1 MRRWIVNNLR
11 QSLAVKTNNVARVV
25 TVKGVM
31 ALTVVNAHRANVI
44 HKSYSNTQ
52 WLGLLN
58 LNL

>member
-31 ALTVVNAHRANVI
+31 ALTVVNVRRVNVI
-44 HKSYSNTQ
+44 HKS
-52 WLGLLN
+52 
-58 LNL
+58 